1 MAQNVHRWLL
11 ERDHF
16 AWAHAHVPDRKW
28 FQIAKYFPGDVLRRQ
43 MVYIDAATGDVVA
56 AQGGETVPEG
66 RVFLYGYDVQN
77 VVGIEVPGLEDAMT
91 AKPASR
97 LEARSTGGDPKAT
110 KADA

>member
-28 FQIAKYFPGDVLRRQ
+28 FQIAKYFPGYVLRRQ

-66 RVFLYGYDVQN
+66 QVALVARPGWALHDRVLRPAAVFLSSGR
-77 VVGIEVPGLEDAMT
+77 A
-91 AKPASR
+91 PA
-97 LEARSTGGDPKAT
+97 
-110 KADA
+110 

>member
-1 MAQNVHRWLL
+1 
-11 ERDHF
+11 
-16 AWAHAHVPDRKW
+16 
-28 FQIAKYFPGDVLRRQ
+28 
-43 MVYIDAATGDVVA
+43 MVYVDAATGDVVA

-77 VVGIEVPGLEDAMT
+77 IGGIEVPGLEDAMT

-97 LEARSTGGDPKAT
+97 LEARSTGGDPKAA